1 MFPLNVDRE
10 GKHPWP
16 AIALTDQHP
25 VGCDR
30 QQRQH
35 GTAGQ
40 SKFTLEGTSTQLA
53 DLEAKTEGLEDSTE
67 LSGGRKFQIHGRI
80 IRGILGVPS
89 WVVRIHQPA
98 NPQCADC
105 SAV

>member
-1 MFPLNVDRE
+1 MFPPNVDRE

-16 AIALTDQHP
+16 AIALNDQRS

-40 SKFTLEGTSTQLA
+40 SKFALEGTSTQLD

-67 LSGGRKFQIHGRI
+67 LSGGRKIQIHKRI
-80 IRGILGVPS
+80 IGEFRGIPS
-89 WVVRIHQPA
+89 WVVRIH
-98 NPQCADC
+98 
-105 SAV
+105 